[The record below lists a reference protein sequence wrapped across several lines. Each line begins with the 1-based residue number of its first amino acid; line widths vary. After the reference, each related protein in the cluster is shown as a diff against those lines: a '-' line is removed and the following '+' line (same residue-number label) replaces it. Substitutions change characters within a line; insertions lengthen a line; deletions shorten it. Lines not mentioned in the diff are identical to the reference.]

1 MNFLLS
7 VDIEFAQLL
16 TNIGNWLVTEGLKIV
31 LALVIFAIYCAIIKA
46 ICKKLDK
53 KLQKKNVDLT
63 LRKVSIPWLKRILI
77 LLGFVCVL
85 TYLGIETS
93 AIAAAITSIGLT
105 IGLALQGSLANFA
118 GGVII
123 VVMRPYKIGDFIE
136 CDGQSGTV
144 EDIKLFYTYLRTS
157 DNKVI
162 VIPNGV
168 AGNSVVTNYNIK
180 DTRRNDILFSISY
193 DCDFEKAKSLIKE
206 CMDKNELILQDPAPF
221 INIKEHADNA
231 IVILARYFTKSDDF
245 WAAHWYM
252 MEAVKKTFD
261 ENGIT
266 IPYPQ
271 LDVHIKKDDDIDEA
285 EIAQKVAQQKNKQKK
300 KDK

>member
-1 MNFLLS
+1 MNNLLS
-7 VDIEFAQLL
+7 ANLDFAQLL
-16 TNIGNWLVTEGLKIV
+16 TTVGNWLVTEGLKIV
-31 LALVIFAIYCAIIKA
+31 LAIVVFAVYCAIIKA
-46 ICKKLDK
+46 ICKRIDK
-53 KLQKKNVDLT
+53 KLQKRNVDLT
-63 LRKVSIPWLKRILI
+63 LRKISVPWLKRILI

-136 CDGQSGTV
+136 CNGQSGTV
-144 EDIKLFYTYLRTS
+144 EDIKLFYTYLRTG

-168 AGNSVVTNYNIK
+168 AGNSIVTNYNVK

-231 IVILARYFTKSDDF
+231 IVILARYFTKSEDF
-245 WAAHWYM
+245 WSAHWYM
-252 MEAVKKTFD
+252 MEAVKKSFD
-261 ENGIT
+261 ENGVT

-271 LDVHIKKDDDIDEA
+271 IDVHIKKDESINDGDIAKAAVESV
-285 EIAQKVAQQKNKQKK
+285 EKQK
-300 KDK
+300 